1 MPLRIELARTDTNFQ
16 EPELRFTNQEK
27 EKLQQMGIWEKH
39 GKWRLPDGREV
50 LPKAMALRVMR
61 RYHDK
66 CRTYWGVQAL
76 YDHFAINFMCIGAYN
91 VAKRIV
97 GKCLTCQKINKH
109 QLREKI
115 HGGREMTHRPFA
127 VTELPKV
134 GRFRYL
140 LVMVDH
146 LTYFVEAFPTVR
158 ATAHTVVKILFE
170 EIIPRYGVIEAIDSD
185 RGPHFTSKTVLEAV
199 TLVGTKWEYHTP

>member
-1 MPLRIELARTDTNFQ
+1 MPLRIELTRTNTNFQ
-16 EPELRFTNQEK
+16 EPELRFTDQ

-39 GKWRLPDGREV
+39 GKWRLPDGKEV
-50 LPKAMALRVMR
+50 LPKAMALGVMR

-91 VAKRIV
+91 VAKRTV

-115 HGGREMTHRPFA
+115 HGGREMTHHQFA
-127 VTELPKV
+127 RLPSSL
-134 GRFRYL
+134 RLEDLDIFSLWWTTSHIL
-140 LVMVDH
+140 LRRS
-146 LTYFVEAFPTVR
+146 LRLEQL
-158 ATAHTVVKILFE
+158 HTVVKIMFE
-170 EIIPRYGVIEAIDSD
+170 EMIPQYGVIEVIDSN

-199 TLVGTKWEYHTP
+199 ALVGTKWEYHTP

>member
-1 MPLRIELARTDTNFQ
+1 
-16 EPELRFTNQEK
+16 
-27 EKLQQMGIWEKH
+27 MGIWEKY
-39 GKWRLPDGREV
+39 GKWKLPDGREV

-97 GKCLTCQKINKH
+97 GECLTCQKINKH

-127 VTELPKV
+127 RLPSSL
-134 GRFRYL
+134 RLEDLDIFPLWWTTSHIL
-140 LVMVDH
+140 LRRS
-146 LTYFVEAFPTVR
+146 LRLEQL
-158 ATAHTVVKILFE
+158 HTVVKILFE
-170 EIIPRYGVIEAIDSD
+170 EMIPQYGVIEVIDSN